1 VWHGDRLGTEVRC
14 PDVALFDDETLLVE
28 PKQRDA
34 GNGLDLARLRRD
46 RSPPLDGGTIA
57 VDDRLAEPAL
67 GRGLVLEGPG
77 DVLAN
82 VLARTERM
90 REEDRAGGVDRRNG
104 VDIRGGPRLRPDVRP
119 TSGCLRRFYFATSI
133 ARDSRIT
140 ITFT

>member
-1 VWHGDRLGTEVRC
+1 VCQGDRLGTELRR
-14 PDVALFDDETLLVE
+14 PDVALFDDETLFVE

-34 GNGLDLARLRRD
+34 GNGLDLARPRRD
-46 RSPPLDGGTIA
+46 RPPPLDGGTVA

-67 GRGLVLEGPG
+67 GRRLVREGPG

-90 REEDRAGGVDRRNG
+90 REKDCAGSVERRNG
-104 VDIRGGPRLRPDVRP
+104 VDIRRGPRLRPDVRP
-119 TSGCLRRFYFATSI
+119 ASGCLRRSYFATSI